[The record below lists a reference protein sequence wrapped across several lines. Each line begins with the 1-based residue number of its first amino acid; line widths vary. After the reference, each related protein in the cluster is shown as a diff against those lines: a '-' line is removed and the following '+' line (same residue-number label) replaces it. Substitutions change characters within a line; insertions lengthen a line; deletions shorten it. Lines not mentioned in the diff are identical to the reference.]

1 MGPFVK
7 ESKRSQD
14 MKICC
19 LLFVALV
26 ASVNGIP
33 QFDPNLIPQ
42 QIDPAAATTAQTQS
56 PSFFSTITDSFTNLK
71 DGVVGMFGNG
81 IQSVK
86 NIFSV
91 STPNL
96 ARQSLASVLPSF
108 KLPSLPFISEKV
120 AKRTIAYFDV
130 TIDGISAGRILM
142 ELFDETAPRTVENF
156 KVLANGAAGYGYRGS
171 KFHRIIPGFM
181 LQGGDFENGNGT
193 GGYSIYGRTFEDE
206 TFKVPHNSSGL
217 LSMAN
222 AGQDTNGS
230 QFFITVERTPWL
242 DNKHVVFGRVRD
254 LDSFNIVKKIESY
267 GTETGEPL
275 AEIVIV
281 DSGVLGPN

>member
-1 MGPFVK
+1 
-7 ESKRSQD
+7 

-42 QIDPAAATTAQTQS
+42 QVDPAAAPQS

-86 NIFSV
+86 NIFSA

-108 KLPSLPFISEKV
+108 KLPSLPFISDKV
-120 AKRTIAYFDV
+120 AKRSIAYFDV

-156 KVLANGAAGYGYRGS
+156 KVLATGAAGYGYRGS

-181 LQGGDFENGNGT
+181 LQGGDFENGDGT

-222 AGQDTNGS
+222 AGADTNGS

-267 GTETGEPL
+267 GTETGDTL

-281 DSGVLGPN
+281 DSGVLGPNEIPDSAY